1 MNSTEM
7 YLKRDFRRVSL
18 IIDHTF
24 FILLVKPAGPNI
36 TKCFQKKNKEKVEVV
51 VTPPSTW
58 PQPHSFFPLK
68 HQIEYEIRDN
78 GKVR

>member
-1 MNSTEM
+1 M
-7 YLKRDFRRVSL
+7 
-18 IIDHTF
+18 IDHT
-24 FILLVKPAGPNI
+24 IYLPLLVKPAGPNI
-36 TKCFQKKNKEKVEVV
+36 TKCFQRKNKEKVEVE

-78 GKVR
+78 GKVNEFTSFSFLLKK